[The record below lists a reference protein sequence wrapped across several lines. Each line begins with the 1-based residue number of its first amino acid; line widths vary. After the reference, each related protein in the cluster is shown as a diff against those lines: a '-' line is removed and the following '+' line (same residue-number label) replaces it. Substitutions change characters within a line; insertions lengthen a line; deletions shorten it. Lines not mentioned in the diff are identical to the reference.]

1 MILRNISCRLTIKLY
16 YILYF
21 ERTQHHVSNNER
33 PNTLAATIVCC
44 PSFVFLIYKL
54 LPLIALVLTCCHSI
68 RCYSTSAVTCSLLS
82 NASSMIPTQKRN
94 LPIPS
99 VSRRPSSF
107 IPYHAAIT
115 TPSDTIVASLPSS
128 YHSCNVVM
136 NR

>member
-82 NASSMIPTQKRN
+82 NASSIPNTKAEFAHPIRITQTIILHIVPCGYHYPFGYHCR
-94 LPIPS
+94 LIT
-99 VSRRPSSF
+99 VFISF
-107 IPYHAAIT
+107 
-115 TPSDTIVASLPSS
+115 V
-128 YHSCNVVM
+128 
-136 NR
+136 